1 MGQKVSDFVHDF
13 GRIIGELEPIMP
25 LVSHVAA
32 TTRIFYLFL
41 LQSKPFALLNCKYG

>member
-32 TTRIFYLFL
+32 TTLGYFICFYYKVNPL
-41 LQSKPFALLNCKYG
+41 LH